1 MGIMGPRTLVGSDI
15 VLYWSS
21 WRHLQSQNMQ
31 DSKEL
36 AMPLAAQVN

>member
-1 MGIMGPRTLVGSDI
+1 MGPRTLVGSDI
-15 VLYWSS
+15 VLHWSS
-21 WRHLQSQNMQ
+21 WHLQSQIMW